1 MSIPD
6 FQSLMLPVLRASS
19 AGEVKVSVV
28 IDQLADQLE
37 LSEEDRNEEVQSGK
51 ETKFSNRVHWAKTY
65 MMKAGLLESTKR
77 GHFKITQL
85 GQETLDKK
93 PEKIDNIYLSQF
105 KSFRE
110 FLEASKPK
118 KKPKKTDSGDTT
130 EAETPD
136 EVMRE
141 AHRNIELTGHPP
153 TIWH

>member
-65 MMKAGLLESTKR
+65 MMKAC
-77 GHFKITQL
+77 
-85 GQETLDKK
+85 
-93 PEKIDNIYLSQF
+93 LS
-105 KSFRE
+105 
-110 FLEASKPK
+110 
-118 KKPKKTDSGDTT
+118 G
-130 EAETPD
+130 
-136 EVMRE
+136 
-141 AHRNIELTGHPP
+141 
-153 TIWH
+153 